1 MGTDRLGFW
10 EVTSSPSAVESP
22 QSVPKCRYFT
32 GKKGSWV
39 MPWDEGWVSDKM
51 TGDQIGSLKLE
62 QGVITTVYPGALE
75 GC

>member
-1 MGTDRLGFW
+1 M
-10 EVTSSPSAVESP
+10 
-22 QSVPKCRYFT
+22 QRYFT